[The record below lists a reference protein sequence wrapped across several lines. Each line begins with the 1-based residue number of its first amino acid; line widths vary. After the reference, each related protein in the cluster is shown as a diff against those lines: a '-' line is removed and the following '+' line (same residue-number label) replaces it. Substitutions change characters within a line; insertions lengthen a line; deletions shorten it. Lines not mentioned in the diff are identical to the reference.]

1 MAAPPFEELCDAVI
15 SQRNRPRQHQVVLT
29 GSPPAGPDQEEAC
42 AATRT
47 ARGADPAV
55 DTYNIGPG
63 QPYTTLGSF
72 PWSSLGPGDTVDIH
86 WQPTPYYEKLLI
98 SESGT
103 ASAPINIV
111 GVPGPNGQQ
120 PIIDGDN
127 ATTSSQF
134 QYFYNPMQEDAVV
147 LIAPSA
153 SQSRSYTPSYINIS
167 GLEIRNGYQA
177 YNFTDN
183 TGTTQTYGAFA
194 ASVWIEGASN
204 ITIQNCTL
212 DSSGLGLFALTDD
225 DNGMMT
231 SNLMVEGNYFYNN
244 GVPGS
249 YSEHNS
255 YCEVNGITYQY
266 NYYGPLR
273 AGSAGA
279 ELKDRSAGAVIRD
292 NYFTPAATILDLVD
306 AEDSPTLAALPS
318 YANTYV
324 YGNIFDDTGPNVTSI
339 PVEFGG
345 DSGLPDYRPNLY
357 FYDNTVVTIY
367 NQSTYWRTDMF
378 ELFTSG
384 QTAYVANNIFYNAAA
399 TSGSSPSIFEFSG
412 EQGNINFSPTNWV
425 SPGSLASE
433 SVELQQDYGGLLT
446 TTAPSQERT
455 LCSSPEQ
462 QSGLRQPERGRRQ
475 ST

>member
-1 MAAPPFEELCDAVI
+1 MLDRQSRTAAPPFEELCDAVI
-15 SQRNRPRQHQVVLT
+15 TQRNSPRQHQVVLT

-55 DTYNIGPG
+55 DDYNIGPG

-72 PWSSLGPGDTVDIH
+72 HWRSLHPGDTVDIH

-111 GVPGPNGQQ
+111 GVPGPSGQQ
-120 PIIDGDN
+120 PIIDGQN

-147 LIAPSA
+147 LITPSA
-153 SQSRSYTPSYINIS
+153 SQGRSYTPSYINIS

-183 TGTTQTYGAFA
+183 TGKTQTYNAFA

-225 DNGMMT
+225 DNGLMT

-255 YCEVNGITYQY
+255 YCEVNGITYEY
-266 NYYGPLR
+266 NFYGPLR
-273 AGSAGA
+273 SGSAGA

-324 YGNIFDDTGPNVTSI
+324 YGNIFDDTGPNVTFI

-367 NQSTYWRTDMF
+367 NQSTYWRTNFFD
-378 ELFTSG
+378 LAGSG
-384 QTAYVANNIFYNAAA
+384 QSAYVANNIFYNAPA
-399 TSGSSPSIFEFSG
+399 TLGDSPSIFEFSG
-412 EQGNINFSPTNWV
+412 ETGNINFSATNWV
-425 SPGSLASE
+425 SPGWLASE
-433 SVELQQDYGGLLT
+433 SAELGTMVALYRYHHRH
-446 TTAPSQERT
+446 EHFV
-455 LCSSPEQ
+455 
-462 QSGLRQPERGRRQ
+462 QPYK
-475 ST
+475 